1 MVHMYKAYKFRM
13 YPTRDAQA
21 KLNSFMGT
29 SRFIYNYYLNERIN
43 RYKNEKLSYSLWDM
57 KKDLKLLQE
66 KYKWLKDVDG
76 CLLRTTLDDLDRAY
90 SNFFKD
96 SGFPRFKS
104 KNHHDTYRT
113 VCIRSSH
120 KDNNYSNIKV
130 DLERRIIKL
139 PKIEK
144 IKIRGY
150 RNLKSFDKKIINAT
164 ISKEANKYYVSVLA
178 EEEDMNN
185 EFSLNGAVGLDLG
198 IKNLVVTS
206 DGIKYEAM
214 KKINRFEKKIKGLNR
229 WLSRTKKESNNR
241 RKVIA
246 KIQRVNMKLRNIRK
260 YYTHLITTKLVR
272 NHDLIVAEKLQ
283 VKEMIENS
291 KTFLKKSIANS
302 VFSEIIRQLKYK
314 AKWNNKKF
322 IQIDKYY
329 PSSQECCHCGERNKE
344 LKDLSIREWECK
356 SCGSLNDRDINA
368 SINILYEGVKK
379 YYKEQFNI

>member
-1 MVHMYKAYKFRM
+1 MYKAYKFRM

-130 DLERRIIKL
+130 DLERRVIKL
-139 PKIEK
+139 PKIEE

-150 RNLKSFDKKIINAT
+150 RNLKLFDKKIINAT

-379 YYKEQFNI
+379 YYREQLS

>member
-130 DLERRIIKL
+130 DLERRVIKL
-139 PKIEK
+139 PKIEE

-150 RNLKSFDKKIINAT
+150 RNLKLFDKKIINAT

-178 EEEDMNN
+178 EEEDTNN
-185 EFSLNGAVGLDLG
+185 ELSLNSAVGLDLG

-379 YYKEQFNI
+379 YYREQLS

>member
-130 DLERRIIKL
+130 DLERRVIKL
-139 PKIEK
+139 PKIEE

-150 RNLKSFDKKIINAT
+150 RNLKLFDKKIINAT

-178 EEEDMNN
+178 EEEDTNN

-379 YYKEQFNI
+379 YYREQLS

>member
-130 DLERRIIKL
+130 DLERRVIKL
-139 PKIEK
+139 PKIEE

-150 RNLKSFDKKIINAT
+150 RNLKLFDKKIINAT

-379 YYKEQFNI
+379 YYREQLS